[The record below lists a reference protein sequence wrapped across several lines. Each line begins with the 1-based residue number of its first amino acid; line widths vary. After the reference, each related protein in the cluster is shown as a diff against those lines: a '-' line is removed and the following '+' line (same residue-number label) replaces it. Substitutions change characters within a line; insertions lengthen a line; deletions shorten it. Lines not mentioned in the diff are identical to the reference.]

1 MADQP
6 AFDIVPGSLFEA
18 EFSSAPRRSRIYKA
32 VPLLLILA
40 VALVVRGYWMT
51 AHAVVITTEGADYA
65 RQGDNL
71 LHGQGFRGLMG
82 HQELLD
88 PPGYAILIAGVTF
101 LVRNSELATKIIS
114 LLLGLG
120 LIFPIYLL
128 CFRMYGRRTALLA
141 AALVAVHPIF
151 ISLSSTAYSEG
162 IYLPLV
168 VAGIFCGIV
177 AMESGKSLD
186 AGVAGIFF
194 ACGYLTRQE
203 AIPFLLVAGFW
214 ILIYGVLTRETLR
227 QALIAC
233 LVMGLAFTLLAAPY
247 VVYLSVHTG
256 RLRIEAKNGINFLIA
271 KKQMAGIPHR
281 VAAFGIDDNL
291 NVEGPMLD
299 PNKFVGYSPSMSLS
313 DFVRYAR
320 NSAFVNSHWLYFDTL
335 LSIAFGSPFLLFLVV
350 LGLFQ
355 KPWDASRVFREVFL
369 LSMFAYVL
377 VMLLLAHMYQARY
390 TFILL
395 PFLTIWAANG
405 LSALIDWGTVT
416 AATFRGGRSNAR
428 FVGMTIAGVT
438 LASVAIASS
447 RGVRTISEFAWSEP
461 AYLPVKT
468 AGLWLKDYQPGPKS
482 IMADACAFP
491 YYADGTQILFPVADA
506 GLVLRYIEH
515 KSPDFIVMYNHE
527 RWASPAIAS
536 WFDTGIPDPRARL
549 VYDNGL
555 TGEVAIR
562 IYKWSPARTGIVVL
576 QK

>member
-1 MADQP
+1 M
-6 AFDIVPGSLFEA
+6 
-18 EFSSAPRRSRIYKA
+18 
-32 VPLLLILA
+32 
-40 VALVVRGYWMT
+40 
-51 AHAVVITTEGADYA
+51 
-65 RQGDNL
+65 
-71 LHGQGFRGLMG
+71 
-82 HQELLD
+82 
-88 PPGYAILIAGVTF
+88 
-101 LVRNSELATKIIS
+101 
-114 LLLGLG
+114 
-120 LIFPIYLL
+120 
-128 CFRMYGRRTALLA
+128 
-141 AALVAVHPIF
+141 F
-151 ISLSSTAYSEG
+151 ISLSSTAYSETV
-162 IYLPLV
+162 YLPLV
-168 VAGIFCGIV
+168 LTGIFFGLL
-177 AMESGKSLD
+177 AMESRKTLD
-186 AGVAGIFF
+186 AVLAATFF
-194 ACGYLTRQE
+194 TCGYLTRQE

-214 ILIYGVLTRETLR
+214 ILVRSFLTCNALR

-233 LVMGLAFTLLAAPY
+233 LVMGLAFALLAAPY

-299 PNKFVGYSPSMSLS
+299 PNKFVGRSLSMSFS
-313 DFVRYAR
+313 DFWTYAK
-320 NSAFVNSHWLYFDTL
+320 NSAFVNSHWLYFDIL

-355 KPWDASRVFREVFL
+355 KPWDTSRVFRELFL
-369 LSMFAYVL
+369 LSMFTYVL
-377 VMLLLAHMYQARY
+377 VILLLAHMYQARY

-405 LSALIDWGTVT
+405 LSALVDWGTMT

-428 FVGMTIAGVT
+428 FVGMIVAGVT
-438 LASVAIASS
+438 LASVAMASS

-461 AYLPVKT
+461 PYLPVKT
-468 AGLWLKDYQPGPKS
+468 AGLWLKGYQPGPKS

-491 YYADGTQILFPVADA
+491 YYAGGTQILFPVASA

-536 WFDTGIPDPRARL
+536 WFDTGIPDPRAQL

-562 IYKWSPARTGIVVL
+562 IYKWAPARTGIVVL